1 MKRKPGG
8 WSRFCT
14 LSAIS
19 VLTAGAVTAALTS
32 GQPISAA
39 TGSPPPPTNKQ
50 PWEPAP
56 PKITATQPAPSVTK
70 PATPPAA
77 PKAATPGASTAAVP
91 MIVDTDIYGSA
102 DDAGALAIANAM
114 QDNGQVNL
122 LGVMVNYPS
131 KWGAPAVSA
140 INTYYGHGNIPVGSI
155 KPAAGDVASQD
166 YAKYLAQNFPTQI
179 TDGNTAPEA
188 VALYRK
194 LLAGAADH
202 SVVIVAIGLETNL
215 ANLMNSPADAY
226 SPLDGMHLIAQKVKS
241 LTMMGGQFPASNA
254 TDGPEY
260 NWKADASAAT
270 QVVNNWPTTVPAEF
284 EGYEVGAAVSTGAGL
299 GGTPTTNPVRVA
311 YERMIGAGA
320 SMNSWDPI
328 AMYDAGMGHSGLFA
342 DNPDPGSVKVASDG
356 GDKWDTATVKP
367 QHYLVTSAPPD
378 QISSALESLMDQLPA
393 TAADPIVAHYN
404 ELGGANSYLGKPVGS
419 EYVPTSGGK
428 AQDYQYGA
436 IYWTQASGAHA
447 VHADILAKYL
457 QLGGPASALGYP
469 TTDETGTPDGVGRY
483 NHFSR
488 PDGASIYWT
497 PNTGA
502 HAIYG
507 AIRAKWASMGWERS
521 VLGYPTTDETGT
533 PDGVGRYNHF
543 TGTGGSSIYF
553 TPDTGAHAIY
563 GDIRAKWASM
573 GWERS
578 VLGYPTTDET
588 GTPDGVGRYNHFS
601 RPGGASIYWTPNTG
615 AQAIYGAIRAKWASM
630 GWERSV
636 LGYPTTDETGTPDG
650 VGRYNHF
657 TGTGGASIYWTP
669 DTGAQAIYGAIRA
682 KWASM
687 GWERSFLGYP
697 TSSEYGIPGGRRNDF
712 QHGWISWNA
721 SDGAITVGQS

>member
-1 MKRKPGG
+1 MKRSPGG

-19 VLTAGAVTAALTS
+19 VLTAGVVTAALTS
-32 GQPISAA
+32 GQPIAAA
-39 TGSPPPPTNKQ
+39 TAQPPPLTSKL

-56 PKITATQPAPSVTK
+56 PKVTATRPAPSVTK
-70 PATPPAA
+70 PASPPAA
-77 PKAATPGASTAAVP
+77 PKAATPGASAAAVP
-91 MIVDTDIYGSA
+91 LIVDTDVYGSA

-114 QDNGQVNL
+114 QDNGQVSI

-131 KWGAPAVSA
+131 KWGAPAVSS
-140 INTYYGHGNIPVGSI
+140 INTYYGHGGIPVGSI
-155 KPAAGDVASQD
+155 EPAADDVSSPD
-166 YAKYLAQNFPTQI
+166 YAKYLAQNFPTRI
-179 TDGNTAPEA
+179 ADGNTAPEA
-188 VALYRK
+188 AGLYRK

-202 SVVIVAIGLETNL
+202 SVVIVGIGLETNL

-226 SPLDGMHLIAQKVKS
+226 SPLTGTQLIAQKVKS

-254 TDGPEY
+254 ADGPEY

-270 QVVNNWPTTVPAEF
+270 QVVNNWPATVPAEF

-299 GGTPTTNPVRVA
+299 AATPAANPVRAA
-311 YERMIGAGA
+311 YQRMIGAGN
-320 SMNSWDPI
+320 SMNSWDPV

-342 DNPDPGSVKVASDG
+342 DNPDPGSVLVAADG
-356 GDKWDTATVKP
+356 GDKWDTTTVKP
-367 QHYLVTSAPPD
+367 QHYLLNAASPARIGT
-378 QISSALESLMDQLPA
+378 ALETLMDQLPVA
-393 TAADPIVAHYN
+393 SADPIVAHYTQ
-404 ELGGANSYLGKPVGS
+404 LGGPSSYLGNPVGS
-419 EYVPTSGGK
+419 EYVPTAGGR
-428 AQDYQYGA
+428 AQDYQNGA
-436 IYWTQASGAHA
+436 IYWSQASGAHA
-447 VHADILAKYL
+447 VRSNILAKYR
-457 QLGGPASALGYP
+457 QYGGPASVLGYP
-469 TTDETGTPDGVGRY
+469 TTDETATSDGIGRY
-483 NHFSR
+483 NHFTGTG
-488 PDGASIYWT
+488 GASIYWT

-507 AIRAKWASMGWERS
+507 AIRAAWAGMGGERGG
-521 VLGYPTTDETGT
+521 LGYP
-533 PDGVGRYNHF
+533 
-543 TGTGGSSIYF
+543 I
-553 TPDTGAHAIY
+553 
-563 GDIRAKWASM
+563 
-573 GWERS
+573 
-578 VLGYPTTDET
+578 TDET

-601 RPGGASIYWTPNTG
+601 RTDGGSIYWTPGTG
-615 AQAIYGAIRAKWASM
+615 AHAIYGAIRAKWAAM

-669 DTGAQAIYGAIRA
+669 GTGAQAIYGDIRA

-721 SDGAITVGQS
+721 SNRAITVGRR